1 MTKKELCSICTEYSV
16 EEKCENMSSCEL
28 QKILL
33 ENKELKK
40 QNAYLRRQLSDMRAM
55 ESWKKFPDM
64 MGK

>member
-1 MTKKELCSICTEYSV
+1 MKKKELCSICTEYSV

-40 QNAYLRRQLSDMRAM
+40 QNAYLRRQLSDMRVM
-55 ESWKKFPDM
+55 ESWEKFPDM

>member
-40 QNAYLRRQLSDMRAM
+40 QNKELKKQLSDMQIRQ
-55 ESWKKFPDM
+55 SWEKYPDM